1 MMDKEVLLACYCGSQ
16 VGFEACCKPFL
27 SGEKKPNSPEE
38 LMRSRYTA
46 YVLID
51 ADYILTT
58 THPKTRYLHKKRDI
72 IAWAQ
77 ESEWVRLEVLEA
89 RENLVI
95 FKAYYRD
102 QNQQLITHLE
112 HSIFEEVE
120 GKWFYLTAK

>member
-1 MMDKEVLLACYCGSQ
+1 MMMEVVELACYCGHKM
-16 VGFEACCKPFL
+16 GFEACCKPFIIGKQNP
-27 SGEKKPNSPEE
+27 SSPEQ

-51 ADYILTT
+51 ADYILKT

-72 IAWAQ
+72 LAWAK
-77 ESEWVRLEVLEA
+77 ESDWAGLDVLEA
-89 RENLVI
+89 HDNLVV

-102 QNQQLITHLE
+102 RNQQLITHAE
-112 HSIFEEVE
+112 NAVFEQVA